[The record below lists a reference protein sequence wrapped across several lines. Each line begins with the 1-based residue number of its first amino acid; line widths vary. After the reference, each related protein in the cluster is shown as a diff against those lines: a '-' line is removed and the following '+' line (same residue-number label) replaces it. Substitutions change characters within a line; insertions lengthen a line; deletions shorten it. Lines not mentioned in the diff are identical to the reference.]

1 MPGENLV
8 TVKGTSSTATLSMKK
23 ASGGLTKEV
32 LIKKDVLSDMGKFRV
47 NNLQTS
53 FLV

>member
-8 TVKGTSSTATLSMKK
+8 IVKGTSSTATLSMKK

-32 LIKKDVLSDMGKFRV
+32 LIKKDEFSDMGKFSLK
-47 NNLQTS
+47 NL
-53 FLV
+53 